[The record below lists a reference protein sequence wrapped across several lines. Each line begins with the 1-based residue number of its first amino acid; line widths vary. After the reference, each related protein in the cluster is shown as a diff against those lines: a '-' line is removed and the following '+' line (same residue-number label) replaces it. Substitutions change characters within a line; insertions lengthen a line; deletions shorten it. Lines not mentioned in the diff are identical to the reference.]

1 MTKGITKKGRM
12 SQKAA
17 DAVKGVRKLTTF
29 YSTTARKRAKGHDG
43 TSFTN
48 SFTKTST
55 KTKKDASN
63 LVASS
68 KQISSDSNDS
78 ETVDMLVRAARSG
91 STTTDRTKL
100 KSPPSYA
107 VEDGKTS
114 ALEVTPEGISTPEE
128 ILTIDSVDKE
138 NEPSLFMCSV
148 DSVSRYSCSSNSIE
162 CK

>member
-100 KSPPSYA
+100 KSPPSG
-107 VEDGKTS
+107 VTS